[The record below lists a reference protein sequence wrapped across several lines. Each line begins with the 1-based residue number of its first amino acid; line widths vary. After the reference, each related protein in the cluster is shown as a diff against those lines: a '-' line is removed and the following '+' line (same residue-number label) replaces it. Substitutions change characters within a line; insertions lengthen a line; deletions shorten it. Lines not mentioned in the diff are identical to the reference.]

1 MNSSVKLYAAKDR
14 TYSKSNSLDAHVAI
28 AARCQVLGY
37 VDYWSRI
44 CHSFSIPLDDQLI
57 HALKQKDR
65 ATLLRTKLQSSKP
78 GKRPRRKN
86 KFSKYKTAQREYIKQ
101 QRTGDCY
108 QSSIALA
115 ETKKVVMA
123 SPSVSDSNLPGTTKD
138 KIRCMYHHPNYCVLL
153 GHTDTR
159 STGYYSHKLTLQK
172 DKNTQYY
179 SQRGCR

>member
-1 MNSSVKLYAAKDR
+1 MQKKDR
-14 TYSKSNSLDAHVAI
+14 TYSTTNSLDACVAI
-28 AARCQVLGY
+28 AAGCQVLGY
-37 VDYWSRI
+37 VDYWSHI
-44 CHSFSIPLDDQLI
+44 FHFFSIPLDDQLI

-115 ETKKVVMA
+115 ATKKVVMA
-123 SPSVSDSNLPGTTKD
+123 SPSVSDRNQPGTTKD
-138 KIRCMYHHPNYCVLL
+138 KIRCLYHHPNYCVLL
-153 GHTDTR
+153 GHNDAKSDGCYTHT
-159 STGYYSHKLTLQK
+159 LTPTERIKHSILFSK
-172 DKNTQYY
+172 
-179 SQRGCR
+179 RL